1 MADLNSMTDRLIDQ
15 SYLCQSFESSSL
27 FTVDSID
34 LHEDNESKGQGKGIK
49 NILLFY
55 HTESQIGFVIE
66 IKTVFEKS

>member
-15 SYLCQSFESSSL
+15 SYLCQSFGKGSL

-34 LHEDNESKGQGKGIK
+34 LHEDNESTGQGKGMK

-55 HTESQIGFVIE
+55 HTESQKGFVI
-66 IKTVFEKS
+66 